1 MPSSLERWTSE
12 RRQVTDHHRN
22 TSPVCGGTS
31 RTSERTF
38 AYYVPAAMATE
49 ETQLVGHGRP
59 QLVCRI

>member
-22 TSPVCGGTS
+22 TSGTS

-49 ETQLVGHGRP
+49 ERES
-59 QLVCRI
+59 